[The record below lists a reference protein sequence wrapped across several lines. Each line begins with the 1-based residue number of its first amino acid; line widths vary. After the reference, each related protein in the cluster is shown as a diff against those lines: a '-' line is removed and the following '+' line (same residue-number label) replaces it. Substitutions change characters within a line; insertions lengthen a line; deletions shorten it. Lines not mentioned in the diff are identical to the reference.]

1 MQSSLVSFRHWLIR
15 IQPALKWP
23 FLLLLTFTL
32 IAGVLRLAPCE
43 ENHYPEIM
51 IGLALVSVW
60 LFVFRMGLL
69 AMAVLLADLLIVA
82 NHGA

>member
-15 IQPALKWP
+15 IQPALKWL
-23 FLLLLTFTL
+23 FLLLLTFTI
-32 IAGVLRLAPCE
+32 IAGVTRTISCYGGGYL
-43 ENHYPEIM
+43 EIM
-51 IGLALVSVW
+51 VGLALLAVW

-69 AMAVLLADLLIVA
+69 AMAVLLADLLIIA